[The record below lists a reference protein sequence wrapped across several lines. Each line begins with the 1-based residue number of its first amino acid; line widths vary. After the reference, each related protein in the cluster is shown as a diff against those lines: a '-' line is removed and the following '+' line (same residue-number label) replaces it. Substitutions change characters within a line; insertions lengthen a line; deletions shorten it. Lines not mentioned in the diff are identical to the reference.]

1 MSVFLSF
8 GSLVWLAGARRS
20 ATSGVARPTRVR
32 VLGLCTERPCS
43 PPARLLLPFVSV
55 PFMPLP
61 SHRDYTLGGRVFCG
75 MPSGPSTLPRQ
86 PPADDPCAWITRRRR
101 AMDDGEGTLSIAL
114 LSGTDDKL
122 SAAAL
127 LTAGAAALGRKVDIL
142 LQYWALDSFRAGT
155 PTKDHGLAP
164 EAGPA
169 GGRRRGRHGLHAR
182 RRRPAGLHLSE
193 EGLQ

>member
-1 MSVFLSF
+1 
-8 GSLVWLAGARRS
+8 
-20 ATSGVARPTRVR
+20 
-32 VLGLCTERPCS
+32 
-43 PPARLLLPFVSV
+43 
-55 PFMPLP
+55 MPLP
-61 SHRDYTLGGRVFCG
+61 SHRDYTLGGRVFRG

-142 LQYWALDSFRAGT
+142 LQYWALDAFRAGNL
-155 PTKDHGLAP
+155 TKDHGLAP
-164 EAGPA
+164 EAGPDGAAAVRRLQAEGGGQHWSTVLAQAKQLGEVRDARLLAVDGPARAGQGRPRPA
-169 GGRRRGRHGLHAR
+169 GGRRGGCHRLHAR
-182 RRRPAGLHLSE
+182 RRRPARLHLKRRRSR
-193 EGLQ
+193 